1 MSLGSLKPIQA
12 GQTEPAHAA
21 PMLELRNISKS
32 FGALRVL
39 HDVSLTIERGAV
51 VSLIG
56 PSGAGKS
63 TLLRCVN
70 LLEVPTGGEIVF
82 GGETMF
88 SAGKAWPSKAQLS
101 RYRGQVGMVF
111 QSINLFPHLSVL
123 RNVSLPQERVLG
135 RSRQEADEISRQLLE
150 RLGVG
155 AKLESFPAQ
164 CSGGQQQR
172 VAIARSL
179 ALSPK
184 VILFDEPTSA
194 LDPELGLEVLAVMR
208 QLANEGMTMM
218 VVTHE
223 MHFAQDVSDQV
234 VVMVD
239 GKILEK
245 GPPDRIMRNPQE
257 ERTRQFLR
265 AVLDR

>member
-1 MSLGSLKPIQA
+1 
-12 GQTEPAHAA
+12 
-21 PMLELRNISKS
+21 
-32 FGALRVL
+32 
-39 HDVSLTIERGAV
+39 
-51 VSLIG
+51 
-56 PSGAGKS
+56 
-63 TLLRCVN
+63 
-70 LLEVPTGGEIVF
+70 
-82 GGETMF
+82 
-88 SAGKAWPSKAQLS
+88 
-101 RYRGQVGMVF
+101 MVF
-111 QSINLFPHLSVL
+111 QSINLFPHLTVL

-135 RSRQEADEISRQLLE
+135 RSRAEADDISRQLLE

-155 AKLESFPAQ
+155 RKLNDLPAQ

-179 ALSPK
+179 ALNPN

-194 LDPELGLEVLAVMR
+194 LDPELGLEVLSVMR
-208 QLANEGMTMM
+208 KLADEGMTMM

-223 MHFAQDVSDQV
+223 MHFARDVSDEV

-239 GKILEK
+239 GKILEQ
-245 GPPDRIMRNPQE
+245 GPPDQIMSHPRE

>member
-1 MSLGSLKPIQA
+1 MNLASLRSRQVDVPGP
-12 GQTEPAHAA
+12 GFEGPA
-21 PMLELRNISKS
+21 LELRNISKS
-32 FGALRVL
+32 FGAFAAI
-39 HDVSLTIERGAV
+39 HDVSLTIQRGAV

-70 LLEVPTGGEIVF
+70 LLEVPTQGEIIF
-82 GGETMF
+82 AGDTIF
-88 SAGKAWPSKAQLS
+88 SAGKVPPKAWQLS
-101 RYRGQVGMVF
+101 RYRGHVGMVF
-111 QSINLFPHLSVL
+111 QSINLFPHLTVL

-135 RSRQEADEISRQLLE
+135 RTRAEADEISRKLLE
-150 RLGVG
+150 RLGVDQ
-155 AKLESFPAQ
+155 KSNDLPAQ

-179 ALSPK
+179 ALNPK

-194 LDPELGLEVLAVMR
+194 LDPELGQEVLAVMR
-208 QLANEGMTMM
+208 KLADEGMTMM

-223 MHFAQDVSDQV
+223 MHFARDVSDEV

-239 GKILEK
+239 GKILEQ
-245 GPPDRIMRNPQE
+245 GPPDQVMSHPRE